1 MRAWKAIL
9 FRWLEVKVMRKLLSA
24 NLTRLWKNKTFLI
37 ANLFV
42 FLGSI
47 GFNWL
52 NYRTEL
58 KYADTVIYV
67 ETTLFNLFP
76 LLGFVCG
83 IFISLFLGTEF
94 DENTIRNKIIVGHTR
109 SEIYFAN
116 YLTCIAASLL
126 LLTEMFLFS
135 GTTGWILLGEFGMD
149 LTQLLFLILCCILVT
164 AVCSAIFVALTM
176 NIHSKS
182 GSVVVSMVMMLALT
196 FAASYIYSRLAES
209 RMTYS
214 NVTITMDGVQYGDLI
229 DNPAYVGGKV
239 RTIMEFLYDLLP
251 SGQAAQI
258 NNMQFDHCLRWPG
271 LSLLLLVLTTLLGFL
286 PFRKRAIR

>member
-9 FRWLEVKVMRKLLSA
+9 FHWLEVKVMRKLLSA

-76 LLGFVCG
+76 LLNFVCG

-109 SEIYFAN
+109 SKIYFAN

-126 LLTEMFLFS
+126 LLAEMLLFS
-135 GTTGWILLGEFGMD
+135 GIAGWILLGEFGMD
-149 LTQLLFLILCCILVT
+149 WTQILFLILCCIFVT

-182 GSVVVSMVMMLALT
+182 GSVVASMVLMLALT
-196 FAASYIYSRLAES
+196 FAASYIDSRLAES
-209 RMTYS
+209 PMTYS

-229 DNPAYVGGKV
+229 DNPAYVGGTA
-239 RTIMEFLYDLLP
+239 RTVMEFLYDLLP
-251 SGQAAQI
+251 TGQAAQLSSMDI
-258 NNMQFDHCLRWPG
+258 FNPVRFLFCDLAWILPTGAGMVIFD
-271 LSLLLLVLTTLLGFL
+271 
-286 PFRKRAIR
+286 RKNIQ